1 MVEKTVTRRFL
12 SHRIATFL
20 GDLSAS
26 ATGKMIIVGLILVL
40 FFFFLAI
47 FAPIISPFNP
57 IHAAGKGFLA
67 PNHKFWFGTDNLGRD
82 MLSRVIYGT
91 RIALMISFLSVAMA
105 SIIGVPL
112 GLMAGYVGKLFDRIM
127 TMIMDSIYAF
137 PGLILAIAI
146 AAMLGPGVINISI
159 AITVVYVPTYY
170 RVVRNQV
177 TSLKNELFVEG
188 ARAIGA
194 KNRTILSRYIF
205 PSTFPSIVVIMAMN
219 LADAIMTEAGLSYL
233 GLGIAPPTPD
243 WGYDLNNGQRFLLQ
257 NDWWMVL
264 FPGLAIILI
273 VLGFSLLG
281 EGLNEYLNPNIGER
295 R

>member
-1 MVEKTVTRRFL
+1 MVEKTVTKRFL
-12 SHRIATFL
+12 SHRIGTFI
-20 GDLSAS
+20 GDLSGS
-26 ATGKMIIVGLILVL
+26 ATGKMIIIGIIMIL
-40 FFFFLAI
+40 FFLFLAI
-47 FAPIISPFNP
+47 FAPVISPYSP
-57 IHAAGKGFLA
+57 IHRVGKAFLA
-67 PNHKFWFGTDNLGRD
+67 PNLRFWFGTDNLGRD
-82 MLSRVIYGT
+82 ILSRVIYGT
-91 RIALMISFLSVAMA
+91 RIALAISFLSVIMA
-105 SIIGVPL
+105 SVIGIPL
-112 GLMAGYVGKLFDRIM
+112 GLIAGYVGKLFDRIT
-127 TMIMDSIYAF
+127 TMVMDSIYAF

-188 ARAIGA
+188 ARSIGA

-205 PSTFPSIVVIMAMN
+205 PSTFPSVVVIMAMN
-219 LADAIMTEAGLSYL
+219 LADAIMTEAGLSFL
-233 GLGIAPPTPD
+233 GLGIPPPTPD

-264 FPGLAIILI
+264 FPGIAIILV
-273 VLGFSLLG
+273 VLGFSLVG